1 MITVNNEKFYAI
13 LGSTVRLSLTPD
25 EKYSLSWIKANE
37 TLISSE
43 DYSFVM
49 PAEDVVITAKF
60 SEAEGWDMIDST
72 VANVWS
78 EGSSVYVK
86 SFEDASIVIYNLSG
100 SVLITDTN
108 SAGNVAGY
116 SLNKGTYLIKVN
128 NNTYKVLVTE

>member
-1 MITVNNEKFYAI
+1 
-13 LGSTVRLSLTPD
+13 
-25 EKYSLSWIKANE
+25 
-37 TLISSE
+37 
-43 DYSFVM
+43 M

-100 SVLITDTN
+100 SALITDTS